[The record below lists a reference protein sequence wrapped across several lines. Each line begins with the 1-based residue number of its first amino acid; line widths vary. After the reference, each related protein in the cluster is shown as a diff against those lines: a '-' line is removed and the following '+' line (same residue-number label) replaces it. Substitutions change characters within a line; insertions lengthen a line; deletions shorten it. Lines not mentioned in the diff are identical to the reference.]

1 MPKFDDSE
9 NLKLDRSIRNNMD
22 EMTKKIK
29 SMEHNIKVLSFEKVS
44 SNQEDIGKI
53 TNNKN
58 FKNNSYLEIIF
69 NRILIFSSKQHETK
83 SNK

>member
-22 EMTKKIK
+22 EITKKIK
-29 SMEHNIKVLSFEKVS
+29 SMEQNIKVLSFEKVS

-53 TNNKN
+53 KNNIN

-69 NRILIFSSKQHETK
+69 NRILIF
-83 SNK
+83 